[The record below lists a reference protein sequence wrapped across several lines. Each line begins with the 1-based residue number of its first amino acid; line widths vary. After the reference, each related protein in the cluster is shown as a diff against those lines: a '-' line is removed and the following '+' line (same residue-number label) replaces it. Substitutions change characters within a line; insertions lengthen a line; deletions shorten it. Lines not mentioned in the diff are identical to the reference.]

1 MFVIT
6 KSLFLRH
13 YSQAEFDD
21 MPLPVSRS
29 NNGYPFDD
37 KSSQHNHQPP
47 RGGPPVAKRPF
58 LQRKTSPTKLRN
70 QSSSRSTK
78 SRTSTT
84 SMSNGD
90 RGSKSQFASRS
101 PPTKPRNSRSNPNT
115 AGGKVS
121 SKMAASRTPSIPRS
135 TRSSSS
141 SLFAKNSS
149 IHKSTP
155 NLASNTK
162 TPNSNITRS
171 SSQGRNADDVISTTS
186 AAAASNLIDA
196 VPEIPAK
203 SKIARTPPQMTRKM
217 MAVSSENVAM
227 DKPKTPSSTSEIA
240 ASTTSRLRRPSQNH
254 SKVAGEKQPEAT
266 PIMVDPTTAIN
277 NGAAVNHSQDT
288 NATEAAISE
297 DELPVEPLMPAAGI
311 PTLASSGSGLP
322 GTATSTVS
330 SAVSVNH
337 LNTLPLK
344 THTNLKSPLDG
355 HNLNP
360 FHKPEEF
367 LQRTLDS
374 LSHPD
379 WEQNINGMASVV
391 RLARH
396 HPEYLLVEYKPLLH
410 NVMKHV
416 KNLRS
421 QVKIILKNVIISI
434 FHERNYKHFSILH
447 ISLGN
452 MLMFYV
458 SVAYLEIVSNFKND
472 LPLKIL
478 QFY

>member
-1 MFVIT
+1 
-6 KSLFLRH
+6 
-13 YSQAEFDD
+13 
-21 MPLPVSRS
+21 
-29 NNGYPFDD
+29 
-37 KSSQHNHQPP
+37 
-47 RGGPPVAKRPF
+47 
-58 LQRKTSPTKLRN
+58 
-70 QSSSRSTK
+70 
-78 SRTSTT
+78 
-84 SMSNGD
+84 
-90 RGSKSQFASRS
+90 
-101 PPTKPRNSRSNPNT
+101 
-115 AGGKVS
+115 
-121 SKMAASRTPSIPRS
+121 
-135 TRSSSS
+135 
-141 SLFAKNSS
+141 
-149 IHKSTP
+149 
-155 NLASNTK
+155 
-162 TPNSNITRS
+162 
-171 SSQGRNADDVISTTS
+171 
-186 AAAASNLIDA
+186 
-196 VPEIPAK
+196 
-203 SKIARTPPQMTRKM
+203 
-217 MAVSSENVAM
+217 
-227 DKPKTPSSTSEIA
+227 
-240 ASTTSRLRRPSQNH
+240 
-254 SKVAGEKQPEAT
+254 
-266 PIMVDPTTAIN
+266 MVDPTTAIN
-277 NGAAVNHSQDT
+277 NGGGAVNHKQDT

-421 QVKIILKNVIISI
+421 QVLKNP
-434 FHERNYKHFSILH
+434 EKHYS
-447 ISLGN
+447 
-452 MLMFYV
+452 
-458 SVAYLEIVSNFKND
+458 
-472 LPLKIL
+472 
-478 QFY
+478 